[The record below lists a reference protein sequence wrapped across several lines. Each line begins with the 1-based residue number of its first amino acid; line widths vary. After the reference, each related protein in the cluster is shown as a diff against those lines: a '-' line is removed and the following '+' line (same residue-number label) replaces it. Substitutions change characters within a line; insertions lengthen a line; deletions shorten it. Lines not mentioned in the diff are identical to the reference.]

1 MCNRYV
7 RVGKKMKNVL
17 DTCFPYVIIQVVME
31 KMISTRTARMTR
43 DGSRLVT
50 VQRRRV
56 QDEVF
61 DQLLDQI
68 KGGVWPVGEKLPSEN
83 ELRMQLGVSRI
94 SVRES
99 IKKLVALGIVE
110 TRQGEGSFVRKVSS
124 NSYTDMM
131 MPMFLLE
138 KRTLLEILEY
148 RKVMEV
154 GATEIAVE
162 RATQE
167 DIDILEEIVVRM
179 EGDDLDMKEFAKVD
193 LEFHMAI
200 SRSTKNDLIINS
212 NNFVRDIL
220 MRSMESI
227 VTNLGKTG
235 GRYYHRKILEAI
247 KRRDVTEATQMMREH
262 VVLTIEQ
269 MRPIIMGS

>member
-1 MCNRYV
+1 MLSYKSY
-7 RVGKKMKNVL
+7 RVCLKEGLM
-17 DTCFPYVIIQVVME
+17 
-31 KMISTRTARMTR
+31 AR
-43 DGSRLVT
+43 DGFRLVT
-50 VQRRRV
+50 VQHKRV
-56 QDEVF
+56 QDQVF

-68 KGGVWPVGEKLPSEN
+68 KGGMWPAGSKLPSEN
-83 ELRMQLGVSRI
+83 ELRIQLGVSRI

-110 TRQGEGSFVRKVSS
+110 TKQGEGSYVKKISS
-124 NSYTDMM
+124 SSYSDMM
-131 MPMFLLE
+131 IPMFLLE
-138 KRTLLEILEY
+138 SRTLLEILEY

-179 EGDDLDMKEFAKVD
+179 EGEELDMKEFAKLD

-269 MRPIIMGS
+269 MRPIIMES